1 MTAPSLADLQGPQVH
16 AVLARLRE
24 SEPVAWVPALGA
36 WLVTRRDLALAA
48 MRDASTF
55 TVDDPRFSTARV
67 VGPMMLSVEGAE
79 HDRHRAP
86 FAAPFRLKPVRERF
100 GSVVLAET
108 DALIDALPRS
118 RSADLRRGVAGPLA
132 AAIVMHA
139 LGLAAADRDAVLG
152 WYERIVASVS
162 GIAAGEAPT
171 PPGTAA
177 FGELAR
183 AIEGALDGE
192 SLVAAAASADGGL
205 SREEVVSNAA
215 VLMFGGIETT
225 EGMIANA
232 LLHLLTNPGELA
244 RVRAEPS
251 LVPGAVEESLRLEPA
266 AATIDRYATRDVE
279 FGGAPI
285 RAGDLVTISIA
296 AANRDP
302 SVFDDP
308 DRYDVTR
315 DNARLHLAFAHGPHV
330 CIGMHLARLEAHAAV
345 GRVLER
351 LPELRL
357 AEPTAPT
364 GLVFR
369 KPPELRVTW

>member
-1 MTAPSLADLQGPQVH
+1 LIAELHRDPHPT
-16 AVLARLRE
+16 LARLRA
-24 SEPVAWVPALGA
+24 SSPVAWVPGLNA

-55 TVDDPRFSTARV
+55 TVDDRRFSTARV

-86 FAAPFRLKPVRERF
+86 FAGPFRLKPVRARF
-100 GSVVLAET
+100 GDVALSET
-108 DALIDALPRS
+108 DALIDGLSGAPS
-118 RSADLRRGVAGPLA
+118 DLRRELAGPLA

-139 LGLAAADRDAVLG
+139 LGLDAAVRAAVLG
-152 WYERIVASVS
+152 WYEQIVASVS
-162 GIAAGEAPT
+162 GIAAGSEPT
-171 PPGTAA
+171 PEGAAA
-177 FGELAR
+177 FDDLAR

-205 SREEVVSNAA
+205 SRDEVVSNAA

-225 EGMIANA
+225 EGMIANV
-232 LLHLLTNPGELA
+232 LLHLLSNPGELA
-244 RVRAEPS
+244 RVRADPS

-266 AATIDRYATRDVE
+266 AATIDRYATRDVS
-279 FGGAPI
+279 FGGASI

-296 AANRDP
+296 GANRDP
-302 SVFDDP
+302 DVFDDP
-308 DRYDVTR
+308 DRFDVTR
-315 DNARLHLAFAHGPHV
+315 SNARLHLAFAHGPHV

-345 GRVLER
+345 ARVLER
-351 LPELRL
+351 LPGLAL
-357 AEPTAPT
+357 AEPAEPT

-369 KPPELRVTW
+369 KPAALRVTW